1 MHKRWDY
8 GSNSPLSLSP
18 SPISI
23 QTNRSIPYS
32 HPFKLLIAPPY
43 YHYSSDFSPL
53 FSHSISTPPSLKPN
67 LGNPR
72 LELTPMVVC
81 DGVGRL

>member
-32 HPFKLLIAPPY
+32 HPFKLLITPPY
-43 YHYSSDFSPL
+43 CHYGSDFCPL
-53 FSHSISTPPSLKPN
+53 FSHLISTPPSLKPN